1 VSPRISDDQRH
12 EIIRLLNEGL
22 PRNVIADEVG
32 VLLGQV
38 SAVAAH
44 LTMRTYTKQ
53 RRNTA
58 QTSPTNLSPIFGAPP
73 GVNQTRSSH
82 QQKAPALET
91 STPLQVLIGRDT
103 ASSFYRSGTR
113 MLSLFWVVLLA
124 AGCIATLESRAL
136 AQTWS
141 TKDLKTQQ
149 ALPSGTSNTVTWQ
162 VGNYLS
168 GGLQIYGLL
177 CIPTSPSGP
186 YPVAIINHG
195 RPSGSPIRGIQQAQW
210 SGCIEMAVNGW
221 LTAISTYR
229 GESISGL
236 PPPFTNFSGV
246 SDGEL
251 EFCYG
256 EVDDVLN
263 LLSAVTAL
271 TNANANQVFMWG
283 HSHGSC
289 ITERAVEK
297 GGPVQ
302 IAVSLDGPTD
312 FTTWSNSRKNLTEAE
327 RDARSPAL
335 TANNLTALTKVQ
347 FLRVQ
352 AEGDMTVT
360 PDQAC
365 ELASRLPNSMNYYLN
380 PIITPP
386 GAGVYYEH
394 PKECSA
400 FSMPWV
406 NSPGRPA
413 QFPPDGGHG
422 GTWSS
427 PTLLMY
433 SGLDHSTIMRK
444 AWPEIASF
452 VNAVAQPGRWHAS
465 LPSTFIQYSE

>member
-1 VSPRISDDQRH
+1 MHRH
-12 EIIRLLNEGL
+12 FFAWR
-22 PRNVIADEVG
+22 
-32 VLLGQV
+32 
-38 SAVAAH
+38 
-44 LTMRTYTKQ
+44 
-53 RRNTA
+53 
-58 QTSPTNLSPIFGAPP
+58 
-73 GVNQTRSSH
+73 
-82 QQKAPALET
+82 
-91 STPLQVLIGRDT
+91 
-103 ASSFYRSGTR
+103 TR
-113 MLSLFWVVLLA
+113 MLSLFRLVFLV
-124 AGCIATLESRAL
+124 AGCVATLKSGAL

-141 TKDLKTQQ
+141 TTDLKTQQ

-168 GGLQIYGLL
+168 DGFQIYGLL
-177 CIPTSPSGP
+177 CIPTSLPGP

-195 RPSGSPIRGIQQAQW
+195 LPPGFPIPGIQQIEW
-210 SGCIEMAVNGW
+210 NGCIEMAVNGW

-236 PPPFTNFSGV
+236 PPPFTTFGAV
-246 SDGEL
+246 SDGGLEL
-251 EFCYG
+251 CFG

-271 TNANANQVFMWG
+271 TNANANQVLMWG

-289 ITERAVEK
+289 ITELAVEK

-302 IAVSLDGPTD
+302 VAVSLDGPTD
-312 FTTWSNSRKNLTEAE
+312 FTTWSNSPPLTKPQKE
-327 RDARSPAL
+327 ARSSAW
-335 TANNLTALTKVQ
+335 AGNNPTALTKVQ

-352 AEGDMTVT
+352 AEGDTTVT

-365 ELASRLPNSMNYYLN
+365 ELASRLPGSVNYYLN
-380 PIITPP
+380 PQITPP
-386 GAGVYYEH
+386 GEGVYYVH

-406 NSPGRPA
+406 NSPGQPA
-413 QFPPDGGHG
+413 QFPPDAGRG

-433 SGLDHSTIMRK
+433 SRLDHVTIMGK

-452 VNAVAQPGRWHAS
+452 VNAVAQPGGWHAS
-465 LPSTFIQYSE
+465 LPPTFIQLDNE